1 MKTWQVWRKAKV
13 EGSIKMAEIN
23 WLILALLDAFF
34 AALVAIFA
42 KMGLQ
47 NVDANVATMI
57 RTAIMMVFMIL
68 VVVLTGKTGSV
79 GNISSEEGLFILL
92 SGIAGAL
99 SWLLYFAALRIGDVS
114 KVAAVDRSS
123 LLFVIVLSFAV
134 LNEGLNLKTI
144 VAAILIFAGLLIIAI

>member
-13 EGSIKMAEIN
+13 EGSINMAEIN

-47 NVDANVATMI
+47 NVDSNVATMI

-123 LLFVIVLSFAV
+123 LLFVIVLSFTV